1 MSGYPEIN
9 KVKICLNM
17 SEYQY
22 CNAISEFRAS
32 KKVFNQFIVCGI
44 GVLKFLNDTWVSR
57 KTIYFVAIVTDCKA

>member
-1 MSGYPEIN
+1 MF
-9 KVKICLNM
+9 
-17 SEYQY
+17 EYQY
-22 CNAISEFRAS
+22 CNAISEFRAL

>member
-1 MSGYPEIN
+1 MF
-9 KVKICLNM
+9 
-17 SEYQY
+17 EYQY

-44 GVLKFLNDTWVSR
+44 GVLKFLNDTWVS